1 MDHPKVRFAPS
12 PTGKL
17 HVGNLRTAL
26 LNFLVAKK
34 YNGRFI
40 LRIDDTDQTR
50 STKAYEE
57 GIKLDL
63 DWLGLDWDHELNQS
77 KRFDR
82 YDAARDQLI
91 ENGFLYPCYETAAE
105 LDRKRKLA
113 RAQGKPPVY
122 DRAALALT
130 EAQKKEYEAQGRR
143 PHWRFKLSGKLV
155 IYNDLIRG
163 EQRIDTASLSDPI
176 LLREDGSYLYSLP
189 SCVDDIDLGIDL
201 IIRGEDHVTNSGTQV
216 ELFQALGGTI
226 PQFAHNAL
234 LTDKDGSALS
244 KRLGSISIE
253 YLHESGFEPMA
264 INSHLAKMGSSDKLE
279 FVPSLN
285 ELAQQ
290 FAFDKLGRA
299 PARFDEADL
308 IRLNADHLHESSFDE
323 VKNRLQKL
331 DANLGE
337 NFWLAIRPNLER
349 LNEARDWAQIVQ
361 GPVAAEIDVQDA
373 EFLTLAVERL
383 PETLNDTSWQ
393 AWTGELKNQTGRK
406 GKSLF
411 MPLRR
416 ALTGKT
422 HGPQMDLLLPL
433 IEREE
438 VKKRLLI
445 NR

>member
-130 EAQKKEYEAQGRR
+130 EAQK
-143 PHWRFKLSGKLV
+143 
-155 IYNDLIRG
+155 
-163 EQRIDTASLSDPI
+163 RI
-176 LLREDGSYLYSLP
+176 
-189 SCVDDIDLGIDL
+189 
-201 IIRGEDHVTNSGTQV
+201 
-216 ELFQALGGTI
+216 
-226 PQFAHNAL
+226 
-234 LTDKDGSALS
+234 
-244 KRLGSISIE
+244 
-253 YLHESGFEPMA
+253 
-264 INSHLAKMGSSDKLE
+264 
-279 FVPSLN
+279 
-285 ELAQQ
+285 
-290 FAFDKLGRA
+290 
-299 PARFDEADL
+299 
-308 IRLNADHLHESSFDE
+308 
-323 VKNRLQKL
+323 
-331 DANLGE
+331 
-337 NFWLAIRPNLER
+337 
-349 LNEARDWAQIVQ
+349 
-361 GPVAAEIDVQDA
+361 
-373 EFLTLAVERL
+373 
-383 PETLNDTSWQ
+383 
-393 AWTGELKNQTGRK
+393 
-406 GKSLF
+406 
-411 MPLRR
+411 
-416 ALTGKT
+416 
-422 HGPQMDLLLPL
+422 
-433 IEREE
+433 
-438 VKKRLLI
+438 
-445 NR
+445 